1 MKKDISIYI
10 HIPFCQKKCV
20 YCDFLS
26 FAGCTY
32 AKQLQYIDSL
42 IQEIKLYKP
51 FADRYKVRT
60 IFIGGGTPSLLDEVF
75 IGNILSTVR
84 TVFEVD
90 RFAEITIEA
99 NPGTL
104 KYTNLLAYQTHG
116 INRLSIGLQTTDD
129 EGLKRLGRIHNFD
142 QFVATFKSARRAGF
156 RNINIDLMSGI
167 PGQTEHDF
175 VDTIMKV
182 MEFEPEH
189 ISVYSLQVE
198 EGTPLYEDEYLRNMI
213 PSEEVD
219 RRMYAMTKK
228 VLAVNGYERYEFSN
242 YSKPKYECRHNI
254 VYWTGGE
261 YVGFGIGAASY
272 FKGQRF
278 SNTRDIDR
286 YIEIFQENQS
296 EIAAG
301 QDKFTVFDKV
311 SSELRANVE
320 TLYID
325 SRMEEF
331 MFLGLRMI
339 RGVSRNEFKARFSK
353 DIYEVYG
360 PVINKYTDEGFM
372 ISEGDN
378 IRLSD
383 RGIDV
388 SNIILSDFILDR

>member
-32 AKQLQYIDSL
+32 AKQLQYIDAL
-42 IQEIKLYKP
+42 LQEIKLYKP
-51 FADRYKVRT
+51 YADRYKVRT
-60 IFIGGGTPSLLDEVF
+60 IFIGGGTPSLIDEVF
-75 IGNILSTVR
+75 IGNILSTIR
-84 TVFEVD
+84 SVFEVD
-90 RFAEITIEA
+90 RFPEITIEA

-104 KYTNLLAYQTHG
+104 KYTSLLAYQTHG
-116 INRLSIGLQTTDD
+116 INRLSIGLQSTDD
-129 EGLKRLGRIHNFD
+129 EALKMLGRIHNFD
-142 QFVATFKSARRAGF
+142 QFVATYKSARRAGF
-156 RNINIDLMSGI
+156 KNINIDLMSGI
-167 PGQTEHDF
+167 PGQNEHSF
-175 VDTIMKV
+175 VETLMKV
-182 MEFEPEH
+182 VEFNPEH

-198 EGTPLYEDEYLRNMI
+198 EGTPLYNDEELRNLI
-213 PSEEVD
+213 PDEDMD
-219 RRMYAMTKK
+219 RRMYAMSKK

-242 YSKPKYECRHNI
+242 YSKPGYNCRHNI

-261 YVGFGIGAASY
+261 YIGIGLGAASY

-278 SNTRDIDR
+278 SNIRDIDR
-286 YIEIFQENQS
+286 YIEIFQKNQS
-296 EIAAG
+296 AIAAG
-301 QDKFTVFDKV
+301 EDRFKV
-311 SSELRANVE
+311 YDDVAGELRTGTE
-320 TLYID
+320 TIYID

-339 RGVSRNEFKARFSK
+339 KGVSRAEFKARFSK

-360 PVINKYTDEGFM
+360 PVINKYVSEGFM

-378 IRLSD
+378 VRLSD

>member
-1 MKKDISIYI
+1 MKKDLSIYI

-32 AKQLQYIDSL
+32 AQQLQYIDSV
-42 IQEIKLYKP
+42 IQEIKIYKP
-51 FADRYKVRT
+51 FADRYKVKT
-60 IFIGGGTPSLLDEVF
+60 IFIGGGTPSLIDEVF
-75 IGNILSTVR
+75 IGNILSAVR
-84 TVFEVD
+84 NIFEVD

-129 EGLKRLGRIHNFD
+129 EGLKRLGRIHNLD
-142 QFVATFKSARRAGF
+142 QFVATYNSARRAGF
-156 RNINIDLMSGI
+156 RNINIDIMSGI
-167 PGQTEHDF
+167 PGQSEHDF
-175 VDTIMKV
+175 VESLMKV
-182 MEFEPEH
+182 VEFEPEH

-198 EGTPLYEDEYLRNMI
+198 EGTPLYDDEVLRGMI
-213 PSEEVD
+213 PDEDTD

-228 VLAVNGYERYEFSN
+228 VLAASGYERYEFSN
-242 YSKPKYECRHNI
+242 YSKPKHQCRHNI
-254 VYWTGGE
+254 TYWTGGE

-278 SNTRDIDR
+278 SNIRDIER
-286 YIEIFQENQS
+286 YIGIFQENQS
-296 EIAAG
+296 DIAAG
-301 QDKFTVFDKV
+301 ADRLATFDRITG
-311 SSELRANVE
+311 ELRENTE
-320 TLYID
+320 TIYID

-339 RGVSRNEFKARFSK
+339 KGISRAEFKARFSK
-353 DIYEVYG
+353 DVYEVYG
-360 PVINKYTDEGFM
+360 PVINKYIDEGFM
-372 ISEGDN
+372 VSEGDN
-378 IRLSD
+378 IRLNE

-388 SNIILSDFILDR
+388 SNIILSDFILD

>member
-1 MKKDISIYI
+1 MKKDLSIYI

-32 AKQLQYIDSL
+32 AKQLQYIDAL
-42 IQEIKLYKP
+42 VQEIKLYKP

-75 IGNILSTVR
+75 IGNIISTIR
-84 TVFEVD
+84 NIFEVD

-99 NPGTL
+99 NPGTV

-156 RNINIDLMSGI
+156 RNINIDIMSGI
-167 PGQTEHDF
+167 PGQTEHSF
-175 VDTIMKV
+175 VESLMKV

-198 EGTPLYEDEYLRNMI
+198 EGTPLYEDEYLRGMI
-213 PSEEVD
+213 PDEDVD

-242 YSKPKYECRHNI
+242 YAKPKYQCRHNI

-278 SNTRDIDR
+278 NNTKDIDK
-286 YIEIFQENQS
+286 YINIFQENQS

-301 QDKFTVFDKV
+301 QDRFTVFDKV
-311 SSELRANVE
+311 TAELRENIE

-339 RGVSRNEFKARFSK
+339 KGVSRAEFKARFSK
-353 DIYEVYG
+353 DIYEIYG
-360 PVINKYTDEGFM
+360 PVINKYCNEGFM
-372 ISEGDN
+372 ISDGDN

-388 SNIILSDFILDR
+388 SNIILSDFILD